1 MYLYTQT
8 LIYIH
13 IHTHKN
19 MQICQ
24 PIHLHRQPLSFG
36 NKKPAGDFSLG
47 TAYCFPWFAVT
58 LHCWDTPAPAPLHS
72 SFSLSPAQDPSPLVL
87 SSKPQD
93 AEMQVCYGSKATQPC
108 FCGTIPNLAY
118 SVPLWRAFIS
128 HWILSEHSVLAVSWL
143 EEQPLKSVWRLK
155 LPA

>member
-1 MYLYTQT
+1 MFRIICIYTHKHSYT
-8 LIYIH
+8 YTYIH
-13 IHTHKN
+13 TKTCRSAN
-19 MQICQ
+19 QFTST
-24 PIHLHRQPLSFG
+24 LSLYLLVT
-36 NKKPAGDFSLG
+36 KSLQE
-47 TAYCFPWFAVT
+47 TFHWFAVT